1 MPAPTGGG
9 TAPPNGSGPTPSP
22 SPGSLKDPQGND
34 ISRDDTASARRRR
47 NDEVAALKPAAPP
60 DPGSGFDVS
69 PPHLYY
75 TSYILRNQQY
85 DFSDGAVRLLAALD
99 THAHAGGRGSGP
111 EAFATAYA
119 KIAKRFIEVWAKAV
133 VGVGGA
139 AVGLTVTANNY
150 VRAEYLSD
158 PKQAPA
164 LRLKPEPDVIH
175 SPPSYWPAAELGWGN
190 SSGDAFGDRVI
201 SDVLEVAGSFGESV
215 LLPVL
220 RDVLRHGKVADITP
234 GGDDLVLPEI
244 AAAWTAGAKDAK
256 AAGDGCDGAIAYIT
270 NPASGHS
277 EWQNAMKQFCSSI
290 WGTTAWGQD
299 RVGQKW
305 NHSAGQKPALG
316 VLEDTARSLADAC
329 THFGTAVARVRS
341 EITDV
346 YRESAYKTLKVKDF
360 GDVLETLL
368 GGAFELA
375 VEFINNLDTGRLDS
389 AVDTY
394 NGTVKTLADGLSKL
408 MGPLDEAYLSVPAYA
423 AEEGQAE
430 AVGARAL
437 NEFKREHN
445 YTVPQG
451 DKDNHFFAIDLANQE
466 SLDGSHPIDKHV
478 GKSDEQLAQRL
489 RDQQVPR
496 NGQIF
501 PSAASTFKD
510 LSSAQSLTQRVLD
523 NYDKAD
529 EIERWVKRQEALA
542 TPRTNSVRTVTLP
555 FGNEV
560 TGRTVTRSSYDA
572 QGLAAQAQDTHS
584 VSVTLRYVRGLDPP
598 FIVLTSVPTTP

>member
-256 AAGDGCDGAIAYIT
+256 AAGDGFDGAIAYIT

-394 NGTVKTLADGLSKL
+394 NGTVTTLAGGLQKL
-408 MGPLDEAYLSVPAYA
+408 MDPLDEAYISIPSYA
-423 AEEGQAE
+423 AEEARAE
-430 AVGARAL
+430 AVGARSL
-437 NEFKREHN
+437 NEFSEN
-445 YTVPQG
+445 SDYTVPG
-451 DKDNHFFAIDLANQE
+451 EHKDNHFYPIDLANQE
-466 SLDGSHPIDKHV
+466 GIHNSHVIDKHI
-478 GKSDEQLAQRL
+478 GQSDDQLQQRL
-489 RDQQVPR
+489 RDQP
-496 NGQIF
+496 GIT
-501 PSAASTFKD
+501 AASAFTD
-510 LSSAQSLTQRVLD
+510 
-523 NYDKAD
+523 
-529 EIERWVKRQEALA
+529 LA
-542 TPRTNSVRTVTLP
+542 TAQRTTQDALDCIGPNANNPMNAGKPNLGVNNPQKIENWLSRPRSDGSILSLDPVK
-555 FGNEV
+555 FDYAA
-560 TGRTVTRSSYDA
+560 GRSMPSGSTTAVDVHAVKVVLKYKN
-572 QGLAAQAQDTHS
+572 GI
-584 VSVTLRYVRGLDPP
+584 DPP
-598 FIVLTSVPTTP
+598 FVVYTSMPTQP

>member
-1 MPAPTGGG
+1 M
-9 TAPPNGSGPTPSP
+9 GSTSVRHTSTTRP
-22 SPGSLKDPQGND
+22 
-34 ISRDDTASARRRR
+34 
-47 NDEVAALKPAAPP
+47 
-60 DPGSGFDVS
+60 
-69 PPHLYY
+69 
-75 TSYILRNQQY
+75 TSYVLRNQQY

-111 EAFATAYA
+111 EAFAAAYA
-119 KIAKRFIEVWAKAV
+119 KVTKRFIEVWAKAV

-164 LRLKPEPDVIH
+164 LRLQPEPDVIQTAA
-175 SPPSYWPAAELGWGN
+175 SYWPAAELGWGHA
-190 SSGDAFGDRVI
+190 SGDAFGDRVI

-244 AAAWTAGAKDAK
+244 AAAWTTAAKDAK
-256 AAGDGCDGAIAYIT
+256 AAGDGFDGAIAYIT
-270 NPASGHS
+270 NPTSGHS

-290 WGTTAWGQD
+290 WGTTAWGQE

-305 NHSAGQKPALG
+305 NHSGGQKPALG

-329 THFGTAVARVRS
+329 THFGTAVAKVRS

-375 VEFINNLDTGRLDS
+375 VEFINNLDAGRLDS

-394 NGTVKTLADGLSKL
+394 NDTVKSLADALPKL
-408 MGPLDEAYLSVPAYA
+408 MDPLNEAYLSVPQYA
-423 AEEGQAE
+423 AEEARAE
-430 AVGARAL
+430 GFGARAL
-437 NEFKREHN
+437 TEFRHEHSW
-445 YTVPQG
+445 TVPG
-451 DKDNHFFAIDLANQE
+451 SAASSHTFPLDLASQE
-466 SLDGSHPIDKHV
+466 FMNDGHTLDKHV

-489 RDQQVPR
+489 RDQGDPP
-496 NGQIF
+496 GGTWLHGKPQIGGSSSF
-501 PSAASTFKD
+501 KNVEEAQEFTQDNLDQKSAEIQAWLSEPPPVGDKEAFVSTAPD
-510 LSSAQSLTQRVLD
+510 GR
-523 NYDKAD
+523 
-529 EIERWVKRQEALA
+529 
-542 TPRTNSVRTVTLP
+542 
-555 FGNEV
+555 V
-560 TGRTVTRSSYDA
+560 TGHSVSKQPIPGEPGTGFKYE
-572 QGLAAQAQDTHS
+572 GLAARAMETHR
-584 VSVTLRYVRGLDPP
+584 TKTILRYDPSLIPP
-598 FIVLTSVPTTP
+598 FSVLTSMPAA

>member
-1 MPAPTGGG
+1 M
-9 TAPPNGSGPTPSP
+9 
-22 SPGSLKDPQGND
+22 
-34 ISRDDTASARRRR
+34 
-47 NDEVAALKPAAPP
+47 AALKPAAPP

-111 EAFATAYA
+111 EAFAAAYT
-119 KIAKRFIEVWAKAV
+119 KVAKRFTEVWAKAV

-164 LRLKPEPDVIH
+164 LRLKPEPDVIRTAA
-175 SPPSYWPAAELGWGN
+175 SYWPAAELGWGHG
-190 SSGDAFGDRVI
+190 SQDTFGDRII
-201 SDVLEVAGSFGESV
+201 SDVLAVAGSFGESV

-220 RDVLRHGKVADITP
+220 RDVLRHGKVGDITP

-244 AAAWTAGAKDAK
+244 AAAWTAAAKDSK
-256 AAGDGCDGAIAYIT
+256 AAGDGFDGAIAYIT
-270 NPASGHS
+270 NPTAGHS

-305 NHSAGQKPALG
+305 NHSGGQKPALG
-316 VLEDTARSLADAC
+316 VLEDTARSVADAC
-329 THFGTAVARVRS
+329 THFGTAVAKVRS

-394 NGTVKTLADGLSKL
+394 NNTVKTLADALPKL
-408 MGPLDEAYLSVPAYA
+408 MGPLDEAYLSVPQYE
-423 AEEGQAE
+423 AEEARAE
-430 AVGARAL
+430 GVGAKAL
-437 NEFKREHN
+437 NEFRHEHSW
-445 YTVPQG
+445 TVPG
-451 DKDNHFFAIDLANQE
+451 SAATSHTFPLDLASQE
-466 SLDGSHPIDKHV
+466 FMNGGHTLDKHV

-489 RDQQVPR
+489 RDQGDPP
-496 NGQIF
+496 GGTWLHGKPQIGGSSSF
-501 PSAASTFKD
+501 KNAEEAQEFTQNNLDQKTAEIQAWLSKPPSVGDKESFASTAPD
-510 LSSAQSLTQRVLD
+510 GR
-523 NYDKAD
+523 
-529 EIERWVKRQEALA
+529 
-542 TPRTNSVRTVTLP
+542 
-555 FGNEV
+555 V
-560 TGRTVTRSSYDA
+560 TGHSVSKQPVPGEPGTGFKYH
-572 QGLAAQAQDTHS
+572 GLAARAVETHR
-584 VSVTLRYVRGLDPP
+584 TKTILRYDPSLTPP
-598 FIVLTSVPTTP
+598 FTVLTSMPAA